1 MIGRRPRLP
10 DTMGK
15 ELNSFTTFKGFSDA
29 MKQTRDV
36 FTRFGKSA
44 TEISGVFKGS
54 AQEQRNSGYGAFMSA
69 LKDMKGR
76 IGGNEGRVVNQL
88 INTASRSIDSG
99 GGANINGKELAGII
113 NDLKTGL
120 MSIVGSVHGDKGK
133 HLSRMISGLDDAGDA
148 VKSGGFKAISG
159 GQKDMVKS
167 AFGFSSFK
175 MIQDACGMVSNELKK
190 TATTLSDP
198 GLKAAIQNI
207 KTGLDAAAAAAN
219 SSSDK
224 LKALGDAK
232 KDIENLIKHSSGLD
246 KGMMQA
252 LRLNLVRINNELK
265 KANSGQMMQKFGQMI
280 AKPFVGAAQTLGKGL
295 AVLGAVKRTFDVTN
309 GVFQAI
315 NGKINQFA
323 RMQMSITAERAGYG
337 RQLRGAGMNFGEMMG
352 ALAAGRSAGMEDK
365 AVVNQ
370 MVGLQTELSKA
381 RWGEGSMIE
390 SAGRWGISTFNSDGS
405 VRTANEMMVQFSRKL
420 RSLGDDMEK
429 LQFLTHIG
437 FSPDKMEYVQNYEKE
452 AEHAKMVREN
462 PHMQTLMDRANI
474 LDESGYNARVDKYTK
489 IEQRRREILNQN
501 AIDKGLWSGLERSFN
516 PENWFFNDWTARE
529 KGVRGANAEIANE
542 KMTKLLEAMLKEMEK
557 NGGDRKSAMESAM
570 SSPEFSVDTL
580 TGLVDAL
587 KLKADEKND
596 PSMVRDFEAA
606 FKNATGITLD
616 TRTNVEKMCERLN
629 ELCKG
634 LVKAFED
641 IAKRISNIL
650 GGKGS
655 PKTSIG
661 TGIATTIGVGGLGAL
676 LTKGGR
682 ALSRRGGVGSK
693 VAGWG
698 TKGLGRFLSRNKG
711 KLGLLAGA
719 AMLLGLAGDDDEEG
733 ENLADMEEY
742 ATGGRYPRKGGVT
755 TVDANGPLA
764 KYARGG
770 RSAKRAI
777 FGEAGPEY
785 AIPVEHS
792 KNTADL
798 LNQASQ
804 ESGFGNPRIGK
815 GDVVPEYANGGRYPE
830 RQADPNWN
838 REQRRMYSD
847 IAGGSYWS
855 LPWNQQDSKGYIKGT
870 DIRWWDDTKTGI
882 PRQSAYENHLRPED
896 KPIYEAALEEKNRR
910 RRAFYG
916 DLLTQEPH
924 FVGMSPAE
932 KDMLFRGFMST
943 RHADFSPYKTESLNG
958 LSGKEAEAVYK
969 RNEESRRAWEASVSK
984 KEVDA
989 YYRGRSVGSRFI
1001 TPYDNETHGGAG
1013 TTKFQKAVS
1022 EARESEIKERERK
1035 ERIKQAELDRRR
1047 KKNEEEERRRAHNDR
1062 WELHA
1067 KAAFYDF
1074 VGTTAGN
1081 IIGGVMSP
1089 ANLIPG
1095 VDVPSGREIRA
1106 GWLKNSAD
1114 AGVRRRIKEAEEDS
1128 PNWQYVKHGGGS
1140 LVSLAASIPAFGALF
1155 KSIGAGVNAIR
1166 GGKAVGTATEAA
1178 SSAGGNASGVFQKA
1192 AQWFTKHSETILESG
1207 AAATTVAMSAKEE
1220 AAKQKAVEQKKKEE
1234 EEAKRNRRKV
1244 LSEMKDEDFLDLVRT
1259 KIASKAPDK
1268 EIQEMFTDRGLWSA
1282 NANIFRDSKA
1292 FMGDGKKGDNVL
1304 GAQILGGMW
1313 LAQENAEASLLAGKG
1328 VNVNNELANLKDKYA
1343 IAWKDSGRGFDQRDQ
1358 RIAIA
1363 ARQAGNKD
1371 ATTFPE
1377 MKHYFEE
1384 GDKYGEKQVAL
1395 LAKIAADLAKKEEN
1409 KGLSPNQI
1417 REKAEGERR
1426 KQFLKDMTAEDLRN
1440 RFKYNYDG
1448 SIITDEKEIA
1458 KRRDEAF
1465 KKEGVEVGMSQKF
1478 KSEQKEALDAFIKQ
1492 NPKMSLGA
1500 NLHAFATKNKMR
1512 WNDVAELLGVDKKF
1526 EDMTAEEQ
1534 EEYKQTRAY
1543 RKESA
1548 KQKRETNKKNREKEW
1563 GERADKATDEEI
1575 ASVLK
1580 GPGSKGLMEYYK
1592 TLRDKVNN
1600 GETLS
1605 EEEQKKYDETRTRI
1619 GRSLSLGFGRPG
1631 GGAVPGG
1638 RYDVYGQDR
1647 RPQSTRRQDSKEY
1660 QRIMD
1665 EWQTKR
1671 ALLGMD
1677 DDEKPEPSMWGKRL
1691 LDKREQEANE
1701 AAAKEEA
1708 EKKGGRGRR
1717 GSTPAPR
1724 RSGRSS
1730 RLPAFSLTGGRGISI
1745 TGGKGLSSLT
1755 GGKGISITGGKGLS
1769 KLSELGNSYEP
1780 ESGGGS
1786 LSSTSVKARQAE
1798 AAAESGNKAAA
1809 AVGGGQGAKT
1819 GSDGATSVSAPI
1831 TVYVTVQGNLD
1842 EGAVQKLER
1851 ELPKIVKHTLNDS
1864 AVSVIRKIATR

>member
-698 TKGLGRFLSRNKG
+698 TKGVGRFLSRNKG

-815 GDVVPEYANGGRYPE
+815 GDVVPEYAEGGRFPDDGWRYQPEGLENDWYRSGYEHFKVGEMSEREQEMFRRGFAATHHQPWKTDENGMIPGTNRRQKGSWNGHLSDDWMERANAFDDERAWMGTLSEEDKAAYQKGYDSYQALGDPKYIERIQKKRQETQE
-830 RQADPNWN
+830 RQNQLSVKLKLKAL
-838 REQRRMYSD
+838 EAQRR
-847 IAGGSYWS
+847 
-855 LPWNQQDSKGYIKGT
+855 
-870 DIRWWDDTKTGI
+870 
-882 PRQSAYENHLRPED
+882 
-896 KPIYEAALEEKNRR
+896 
-910 RRAFYG
+910 
-916 DLLTQEPH
+916 
-924 FVGMSPAE
+924 
-932 KDMLFRGFMST
+932 
-943 RHADFSPYKTESLNG
+943 
-958 LSGKEAEAVYK
+958 
-969 RNEESRRAWEASVSK
+969 
-984 KEVDA
+984 
-989 YYRGRSVGSRFI
+989 
-1001 TPYDNETHGGAG
+1001 
-1013 TTKFQKAVS
+1013 KA
-1022 EARESEIKERERK
+1022 
-1035 ERIKQAELDRRR
+1035 
-1047 KKNEEEERRRAHNDR
+1047 EEEERRRAYNDR

-1067 KAAFYDF
+1067 KAGILDF
-1074 VGTTAGN
+1074 IGTTSAN

-1095 VDVPSGREIRA
+1095 VNVPSGREIRA
-1106 GWLKNSAD
+1106 GWLKNSVDAD
-1114 AGVRRRIKEAEEDS
+1114 TRRRIKEAEEDS

-1155 KSIGAGVNAIR
+1155 KGVGAGVNAIR

-1220 AAKQKAVEQKKKEE
+1220 AAKQKAVEKKKKEE

-1259 KIASKAPDK
+1259 KIASKASDK

-1371 ATTFPE
+1371 VTTFPE

-1409 KGLSPNQI
+1409 KGLSPDQI

-1492 NPKMSLGA
+1492 NPQMSLGA

-1647 RPQSTRRQDSKEY
+1647 RPQSTRREDSAEHK
-1660 QRIMD
+1660 RIMD
-1665 EWQTKR
+1665 EWNTKHQ
-1671 ALLGMD
+1671 AFLAKD
-1677 DDEKPEPSMWGKRL
+1677 KKDQEETPEPSMWGKRL

-1708 EKKGGRGRR
+1708 EKKGGRGRW

-1809 AVGGGQGAKT
+1809 AVGGGQGGKT
-1819 GSDGATSVSAPI
+1819 GSDGSTSVSAPI
-1831 TVYVTVQGNLD
+1831 TIYLTVQGNLD

-1864 AVSVIRKIATR
+1864 AVSVSRKIATR